1 MNNHVADQSDASSSW
16 SARYNSDTL
25 QHIGRQ
31 VEALMSQ
38 HSSLQLHKRAIE
50 RHLTSL
56 AAQLHEPDVPL
67 TPRSVFLLLEMR
79 GSASVSNSLE
89 HIAHIVHEQGY
100 WRPHEHVQD
109 YHRQDVY
116 QLGKSAQWLF
126 DDSLALARRVE
137 QLQARLQNIRQHRH
151 LASET
156 TPQQVFDA
164 LAADAD
170 LASVLDEVEAI
181 VDLLERDGHP
191 GWFRWLLLQSRSLAS
206 IMRCLV

>member
-1 MNNHVADQSDASSSW
+1 
-16 SARYNSDTL
+16 
-25 QHIGRQ
+25 
-31 VEALMSQ
+31 
-38 HSSLQLHKRAIE
+38 
-50 RHLTSL
+50 
-56 AAQLHEPDVPL
+56 
-67 TPRSVFLLLEMR
+67 
-79 GSASVSNSLE
+79 VSNSLE

-100 WRPHEHVQD
+100 WRPKERVQN

-116 QLGKSAQWLF
+116 QLGKSAQRLF
-126 DDSLALARRVE
+126 DDSQVLARRVAL
-137 QLQARLQNIRQHRH
+137 LQARLRNLKQYRY
-151 LASET
+151 LSFET

-170 LASVLDEVEAI
+170 LASVLYEVEAI